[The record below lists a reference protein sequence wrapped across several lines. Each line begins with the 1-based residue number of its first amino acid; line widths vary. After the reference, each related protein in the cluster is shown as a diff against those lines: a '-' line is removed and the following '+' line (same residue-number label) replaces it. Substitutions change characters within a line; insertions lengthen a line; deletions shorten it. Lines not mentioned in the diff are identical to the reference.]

1 MLWQECA
8 SEETKVN
15 ALLYKQEGDER
26 IAEGE

>member
-15 ALLYKQEGDER
+15 VLLYKQEGDER
-26 IAEGE
+26 MAEGE